1 MSLQDKL
8 IRISEKGFLTTY
20 HVDTIDST
28 YSNISV
34 IDIDFLAENE
44 MHEFFEA
51 SDLFEK
57 VKVHLKEGTYF
68 SVFKDSLGCEYWT
81 TEILPEQEQRKIDKD
96 LKRKQFISKY
106 LSCLRKHGDTII
118 ILMTIIAA
126 TLWIKL
132 SF

>member
-1 MSLQDKL
+1 MSLQDSL

-20 HVDTIDST
+20 HVDTEDST

-44 MHEFFEA
+44 MHEFHEA
-51 SDLFEK
+51 YDLFEK
-57 VKVHLKEGTYF
+57 VKVHLKVGTYF
-68 SVFKDSLGCEYWT
+68 SVFKDSFGCEYWT
-81 TEILPEQEQRKIDKD
+81 TKILPEQEQKKIDKD

-106 LSCLRKHGDTII
+106 LSWFRKHGDTII